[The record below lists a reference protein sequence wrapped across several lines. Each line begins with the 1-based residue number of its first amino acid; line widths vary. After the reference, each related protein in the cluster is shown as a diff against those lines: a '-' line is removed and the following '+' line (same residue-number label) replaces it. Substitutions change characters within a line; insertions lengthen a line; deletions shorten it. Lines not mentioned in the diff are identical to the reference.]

1 MGNGIAAS
9 GGEIPRV
16 RKIGN
21 IVFLHGTVKS
31 NTSWD
36 LHENVIT
43 IPEGFRPNLNVICI
57 QSANGTYRYKLQI
70 KTDGKCIA
78 ANFTNNE
85 HGNYKI
91 PTGTIINFSASWLAK

>member
-1 MGNGIAAS
+1 MGNGIVAS

-21 IVFLHGTVKS
+21 IIFLHGTVKN
-31 NTSWD
+31 NTSWEQ
-36 LHENVIT
+36 HENVIT

-57 QSANGTYRYKLQI
+57 QSAGGTYRYKLQI

-91 PTGTIINFSASWLAK
+91 PTGTIINFNTSWLAE